1 MRKLIAAINMSI
13 DGYCDHTAGVP
24 DEEIHNHY
32 TQLLRSADTILYG
45 RTTYQLMEDYWPTL
59 VANPSGE
66 KSMDDFAAAIDDIEK
81 VVFSHTLNDV
91 TWRNTRLATQTLKDE
106 VLQLKQQTGR
116 DFFVGSPGLIS
127 QCTNLNLIDEYQLCV
142 HPVVAGSGMRLFK
155 NVDEMFRLKLL
166 NTKVFGSGAVIHYYG
181 RMGG

>member
-1 MRKLIAAINMSI
+1 MSI
-13 DGYCDHTAGVP
+13 DGYCDHTAGIP
-24 DEEIHNHY
+24 DEAIHNHY
-32 TQLLRSADTILYG
+32 TELLRSADTILYG

-59 VANPSGE
+59 IANPSGE

-81 VVFSHTLNDV
+81 VVFSHTLKDV

-106 VLQLKQQTGR
+106 VLQLKQLPGR

-127 QCTNLNLIDEYQLCV
+127 QASALGLIDEYQLCI
-142 HPVVAGSGMRLFK
+142 HPVIAGSGMRLFK

-166 NTKVFGSGAVIHYYG
+166 NTKVFSSGAVIHYYG
-181 RMGG
+181 REAV

>member
-1 MRKLIAAINMSI
+1 MSI
-13 DGYCDHTAGVP
+13 DGYCDHNAGIP
-24 DEEIHNHY
+24 DEAIHNHY
-32 TQLLRSADTILYG
+32 TELLRTADTILYG

-81 VVFSHTLNDV
+81 VVFSHTLRDV
-91 TWRNTRLATQTLKDE
+91 TWRNTRLATQALKDE
-106 VLQLKQQTGR
+106 VLQLKQQPGR
-116 DFFVGSPGLIS
+116 DFYVGSPGLIS

-142 HPVVAGSGMRLFK
+142 HPVVAGSGMRLFI

-166 NTKVFGSGAVIHYYG
+166 NTKVFSSGAVIHYYG
-181 RMGG
+181 RETV

>member
-1 MRKLIAAINMSI
+1 MSI
-13 DGYCDHTAGVP
+13 DGYCDHTAGIP
-24 DEEIHNHY
+24 DEAIHNHY
-32 TQLLRSADTILYG
+32 TELLRTADAILYG

-66 KSMDDFAAAIDDIEK
+66 KSMDDFAAAIDNIEK
-81 VVFSHTLNDV
+81 VVFSHTLKDV
-91 TWRNTRLATQTLKDE
+91 TWRNSRLATQTLE
-106 VLQLKQQTGR
+106 QEILQLKQQPGR

-155 NVDEMFRLKLL
+155 NVDEMFRLKLM

-181 RMGG
+181 REAV

>member
-1 MRKLIAAINMSI
+1 MSI
-13 DGYCDHTAGVP
+13 DGYCDHTAGIP
-24 DEEIHNHY
+24 DEAIHNHY
-32 TQLLRSADTILYG
+32 TELLRTADTILYG

-59 VANPSGE
+59 IANPSGE
-66 KSMDDFAAAIDDIEK
+66 KSMDDFAVAIDNIEK
-81 VVFSHTLNDV
+81 VVFSHTLKDV

-106 VLQLKQQTGR
+106 VLQLKQQPGR

-166 NTKVFGSGAVIHYYG
+166 NTKVFSSGAVIHYHG
-181 RMGG
+181 RGAV